1 MNVAHFVLI
10 GIKQLHKSKRRS
22 RSMKKVLVIALAV
35 LIGVAFVTTVF
46 AQEKKDAKPAAAP
59 AAPAPAPEK
68 AKVEAKKEAPK
79 AQEFK
84 GEFVSADEK
93 AKTIVAK
100 GEKGEMTFDVAK
112 IKKMAKFAAGDKI
125 VVKYTEKDGK
135 NIASSVKKA
144 PAEKKEEVKKEAPKK
159 EEKPAAAP
167 AAPAAPAKK

>member
-1 MNVAHFVLI
+1 
-10 GIKQLHKSKRRS
+10 
-22 RSMKKVLVIALAV
+22 MKKVLVIALAV

-46 AQEKKDAKPAAAP
+46 AQEKKDAKPAAAA

-135 NIASSVKKA
+135 NVASSVKKA
-144 PAEKKEEVKKEAPKK
+144 PAEKKKEEVKKEAPKK

-167 AAPAAPAKK
+167 ATPAAPAKK